1 MENILKFTFI
11 AIVLAASFSTT
22 TYAYQCNTVMGGCPA
37 DTTQATSAHMRSD
50 TGIKV
55 DHAPKTLPVKAVA
68 IPTMTGTQNK
78 LDSKKSNDQGVMQT
92 LNKTILK

>member
-1 MENILKFTFI
+1 MDNILKFTFI
-11 AIVLAASFSTT
+11 AVMLAASFSTT

-55 DHAPKTLPVKAVA
+55 DHAPKALPVKAVA
-68 IPTMTGTQNK
+68 APTMTGTQNK
-78 LDSKKSNDQGVMQT
+78 LDSKKSNGQGLMQT